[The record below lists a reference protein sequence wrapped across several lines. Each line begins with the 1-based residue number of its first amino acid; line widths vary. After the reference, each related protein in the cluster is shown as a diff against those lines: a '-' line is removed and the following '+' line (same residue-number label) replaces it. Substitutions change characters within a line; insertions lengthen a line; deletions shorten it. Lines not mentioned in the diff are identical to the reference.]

1 MSRIDSI
8 ICTTI
13 YTELLTV
20 VNVFKCEK
28 CGYMYAEV
36 INLAE
41 GYKYCPHCK
50 AKVGEDDAS

>member
-13 YTELLTV
+13 YTESTTV
-20 VNVFKCEK
+20 VDVFKCEK
-28 CGYMYAEV
+28 CGHMYVEV
-36 INLAE
+36 VNLAE
-41 GYKYCPHCK
+41 RYKYCPYCK

>member
-13 YTELLTV
+13 YTESLTIID
-20 VNVFKCEK
+20 VFKYEK
-28 CGYMYAEV
+28 CGHMYVEV
-36 INLAE
+36 VNLAE
-41 GYKYCPHCK
+41 GYKCCPYCK

>member
-13 YTELLTV
+13 YTESTTV
-20 VNVFKCEK
+20 IDVFKCKK
-28 CGYMYAEV
+28 CGHMYVEV
-36 INLAE
+36 VNLAE
-41 GYKYCPHCK
+41 GYKCCPYCK

>member
-13 YTELLTV
+13 YTESTTV
-20 VNVFKCEK
+20 VDVFKCEK
-28 CGYMYAEV
+28 CGHMYVEV
-36 INLAE
+36 VNLAE
-41 GYKYCPHCK
+41 RCKYCPYCK